1 MNKNR
6 VITKAIDSGTSKVS
20 DYLMLSKFRLSL
32 FVVIS
37 SVLAYVIVVGTAIS
51 LPIML
56 MLAFGG
62 FCCTAASNGLN
73 QVLEKDFDKLM
84 VRTQTRP
91 LPANR
96 MKSSEAV
103 LFSGIMLLIG
113 IVVLSW
119 INPLTSFLAMI
130 SVVLYAFVYTPLKRH
145 TTLSVAIGAIPGA
158 LPVLIGAAA
167 GSGTITLLGIVLFLI
182 QFLWQFPH
190 FWAIGWL
197 SFDDYN
203 KAGYKLL
210 PINQQGE
217 IHQKLGWHMLIYA
230 LVLIPVSVLPVVYTE
245 INILAA
251 LLIGLTGVYYAYVS
265 YKFYINQ
272 TRPTA
277 LKVMFTSFFYLP
289 IVLMLYMFL

>member
-1 MNKNR
+1 LNKNQ
-6 VITKAIDSGTSKVS
+6 VIAKSVAKTSKLS

-37 SVLAYVIVVGTAIS
+37 SVMAYIVAVGMVINWPVLA
-51 LPIML
+51 
-56 MLAFGG
+56 MLAIGG

-84 VRTQTRP
+84 VRTQNRP

-103 LFSGIMLLIG
+103 LFSGILLLIG
-113 IVVLSW
+113 TVILSW

-130 SVVLYAFVYTPLKRH
+130 SVVLYSFVYTPLKRH

-158 LPVLIGAAA
+158 LPVLIGAVA
-167 GSGTITLLGIVLFLI
+167 GSGTITLLGVVLFLI

-197 SFDDYN
+197 SFDDYSN
-203 KAGYKLL
+203 AGYKLL
-210 PINQQGE
+210 PVTEEGA
-217 IHQKLGWHMLIYA
+217 IHKKLGWHMLVYA
-230 LVLIPVSVLPVVYTE
+230 LLLIPVSILPVLYSDANLLVV
-245 INILAA
+245 A
-251 LLIGLTGVYYAYVS
+251 LVVLMGAYYAYVS
-265 YKFYINQ
+265 YKFYMNQ
-272 TRPTA
+272 ERPTA

-289 IVLMLYMFL
+289 IVLMLYMFI

>member
-1 MNKNR
+1 MNKNQ
-6 VITKAIDSGTSKVS
+6 VIAKSVEKSSKLS

-37 SVLAYVIVVGTAIS
+37 SVMAYIVAVGMVINWPILA
-51 LPIML
+51 
-56 MLAFGG
+56 MLAIGG

-73 QVLEKDFDKLM
+73 QVLEKDFDRLM

-96 MKSSEAV
+96 MRSSEAV

-113 IVVLSW
+113 TVVLSW

-158 LPVLIGAAA
+158 LPVLIGAVA

-203 KAGYKLL
+203 NAGYKLL
-210 PINQQGE
+210 PVNNEGE

-230 LVLIPVSVLPVVYTE
+230 VILIPVSILPIIYTE
-245 INILAA
+245 VNVLVTA
-251 LLIGLTGVYYAYVS
+251 LIVITGLYYAFVS
-265 YKFYINQ
+265 YKFYQ
-272 TRPTA
+272 KQERTTA

-289 IVLMLYMFL
+289 IVLMLYMFI